1 MLELDTGGAIASIK
15 KNKRIRKRPKRLL
28 KLEDGLSHLYQVNST
43 RTKEEAK
50 TKTIKLSII
59 IIIIRLCTIK
69 IKI

>member
-1 MLELDTGGAIASIK
+1 MLELDTGGATASVK

-28 KLEDGLSHLYQVNST
+28 KLEDGLSHLYQVNS
-43 RTKEEAK
+43 KEEEK

-59 IIIIRLCTIK
+59 IIIIRRLCTIK